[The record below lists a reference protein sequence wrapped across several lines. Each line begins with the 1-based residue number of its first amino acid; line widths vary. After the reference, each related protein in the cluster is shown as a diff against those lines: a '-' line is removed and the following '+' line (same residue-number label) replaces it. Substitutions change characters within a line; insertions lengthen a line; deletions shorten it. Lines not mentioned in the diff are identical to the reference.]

1 MLIHLHKQ
9 ATTTPKVRAAIQ
21 ASGEPASALA
31 ARFGTTEQTVYK
43 WKHRDSVHDR
53 SHTPHRLQT
62 TLTPAQEAVAV
73 ALRTTLL
80 VSLDDLLA
88 VVREFLNPNASR
100 SGLDRCLRRHGV
112 GNLRDLKAK
121 APTPKHSAFKAYEPG
136 YIHIDVKY
144 LPQMADEASRR
155 YLFVAI
161 DRATRWVFIRVFKA
175 KTAANARRFLR
186 DLERACPLRIRTI
199 LTDNGKE
206 FTDRLFGLR
215 KRAATGEHE
224 FGKLCAALDIEH
236 RLTPPKS
243 PQTNGMVERFNG
255 RIEEVLQSH
264 HFRSGEELETT
275 LHRYVWLYN
284 QQLPQ
289 SALGSKTPL
298 QAMKDWH
305 KLKPELFKKQPYYLT
320 GCDTYAMVRDTNA
333 IFLLDE
339 PESHFNPI
347 WRVKFFQRLLDM
359 TGNRGNQEV
368 LLTTHAPFVPSDMP
382 REQVMIFSRRAETGK
397 VDVLEP
403 SIETFGAT
411 FDRILEACFNIRPP
425 NSFIAE
431 KQIEELLA
439 SDNVEKIEAGFQ
451 ELGPSTGKAVLAD
464 HLRKLKNNIA

>member
-1 MLIHLHKQ
+1 
-9 ATTTPKVRAAIQ
+9 
-21 ASGEPASALA
+21 
-31 ARFGTTEQTVYK
+31 
-43 WKHRDSVHDR
+43 
-53 SHTPHRLQT
+53 
-62 TLTPAQEAVAV
+62 
-73 ALRTTLL
+73 
-80 VSLDDLLA
+80 
-88 VVREFLNPNASR
+88 
-100 SGLDRCLRRHGV
+100 LRRHGV

-144 LPQMADEASRR
+144 LPQMADESSRR

-161 DRATRWVFIRVFKA
+161 DRATRWVFVRVFKA

-215 KRAATGEHE
+215 KRAATGAHE
-224 FGKLCAALDIEH
+224 FDTLCVALDIEH

-305 KLKPELFKKQPYYLT
+305 KLKPELFKKQPYYLP
-320 GCDTYAMVRDTNA
+320 GCDKYPQADQWVLTLGWSIR
-333 IFLLDE
+333 
-339 PESHFNPI
+339 
-347 WRVKFFQRLLDM
+347 R
-359 TGNRGNQEV
+359 TGTSGDQ
-368 LLTTHAPFVPSDMP
+368 
-382 REQVMIFSRRAETGK
+382 G
-397 VDVLEP
+397 VDL
-403 SIETFGAT
+403 
-411 FDRILEACFNIRPP
+411 
-425 NSFIAE
+425 IAE
-431 KQIEELLA
+431 KDGLCTAIQCKDYDGCVGNRAVQEVVAGMRHYGIDRGAVLSQGAYTQSAKDLAASNEILLL
-439 SDNVEKIEAGFQ
+439 SPQ
-451 ELGPSTGKAVLAD
+451 ELIVLLD
-464 HLRKLKNNIA
+464 LLRVKNIS